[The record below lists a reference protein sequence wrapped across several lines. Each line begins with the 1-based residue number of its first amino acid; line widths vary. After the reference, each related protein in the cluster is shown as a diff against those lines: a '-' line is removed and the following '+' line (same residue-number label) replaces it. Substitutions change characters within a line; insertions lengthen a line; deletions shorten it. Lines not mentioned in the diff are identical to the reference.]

1 MVESITKAVVYVHGV
16 EVESCW
22 GIRHGGVGRGFV
34 FRRFVLV
41 EMAG

>member
-1 MVESITKAVVYVHGV
+1 MVASITKAVVYVRRF
-16 EVESCW
+16 EVESRW

-34 FRRFVLV
+34 FRRFFLV